1 MPQALVP
8 ASTLFGMVAIPV
20 PGPEVF
26 LLSPDDPLRA
36 AHLRLNDYL
45 LAEEQRDNARTP
57 FDVPYGESCPNVS
70 WSIKSRRS
78 CYGSS
83 GSINMIVSSKALT
96 LHESA

>member
-20 PGPEVF
+20 PGPDGF

-57 FDVPYGESCPNVS
+57 FDVTVWRKLPKRELVDQVQAILLRLECRHLARVS
-70 WSIKSRRS
+70 Q
-78 CYGSS
+78 
-83 GSINMIVSSKALT
+83 
-96 LHESA
+96 